1 MKFNVIHFEIIA
13 FCLKILFSNQYL
25 ISYVLTKQ
33 KMSKYCVSLNFYSAC
48 FMMYLRIRVVVI
60 TSKTT
65 KVSFQNVSLSLKSIN
80 LLSGLGAPFFF
91 RAMIISYF
99 GKPNAL
105 GRKNV
110 KPGHHLV
117 FNLDIL
123 EAVLLVILRL
133 SECFGL

>member
-1 MKFNVIHFEIIA
+1 MSSLKFNVTHFEIIA
-13 FCLKILFSNQYL
+13 FCLKIVFSNQYL

-65 KVSFQNVSLSLKSIN
+65 EVSFQNVSLSLKSIN

-91 RAMIISYF
+91 RAMIISCF
-99 GKPNAL
+99 GKEKCKAWPSSCLQL
-105 GRKNV
+105 GHPRSCAS
-110 KPGHHLV
+110 GH
-117 FNLDIL
+117 
-123 EAVLLVILRL
+123 
-133 SECFGL
+133 S